1 MVRSIIQIVIIAF
14 TLPLLATAV
23 MAGENCTC
31 SHKGSKVPEGQSV
44 CIRTSS
50 GSQMAQCS
58 RVLNNTSWKFLGTPC
73 PTASIDYDNNQSNF
87 DYEKATKNLKRKLG

>member
-1 MVRSIIQIVIIAF
+1 MKKTFLTFALFFMVSPA
-14 TLPLLATAV
+14 LA
-23 MAGENCTC
+23 EKDCTC
-31 SHKGSKVPEGQSV
+31 SHKGAKVPEGQTA

-73 PTASIDYDNNQSNF
+73 PTANMQTDQNQSKF
-87 DYEKATKNLKRKLG
+87 DFENAVLELEKLG